1 MPQTH
6 LLRRNGRYYFRLRVP
21 LDIQPWFAGR
31 GEIKKSLRTANW
43 AAARS
48 LARVQSFQAEKVFT
62 LIRSGAMTEEQI
74 RRLVDDY
81 TEQTLRETEEARAQG
96 GFLPSDRE
104 DLGDMLE
111 THSFLLE
118 GAKEALAMGNIK
130 EVEHVAQH
138 LIQEKSLPLLAGSPE
153 FRLLCRELL
162 KMSVFVQAIEMARL
176 GGNYDNRFDRR
187 YSLPPPVQ
195 PEIGQGKA
203 ESLSKLIKE
212 YVEETA
218 GSGRWIPKSRAE
230 AEAIYTLFLRIV
242 GDRDVRTL
250 SHRVVVEYRE
260 TLRRLPS
267 NMNKSPRFRGKSIS
281 ELLAMKVEKPL
292 SETSVNKHITL
303 VGAFLKWAV
312 RQSYVETNYVEGL
325 TIARKAA
332 KESEEREAYSSD
344 DIGKL
349 LANPLYGDTPRAR
362 GSYQKHPEH
371 YWIPLIGL
379 FSGMRLN
386 EICQLH
392 VEDIEEID
400 GVVCFSINAEG
411 TRKLKNI
418 ASRRVIPVHPQLI
431 RLGLVRYV
439 SRVKGEGDLRLWMN
453 LKGKRDGHAQDMSKW
468 YQRFNRK
475 NITTNP
481 KKVFHSFRHCVAD
494 NLKQRKVEGS
504 IISEL
509 LGHSQASITLSRYGK
524 SYEPRVLL
532 EALTTL
538 DYGVGDALAR
548 VPLFEP

>member
-1 MPQTH
+1 
-6 LLRRNGRYYFRLRVP
+6 
-21 LDIQPWFAGR
+21 
-31 GEIKKSLRTANW
+31 
-43 AAARS
+43 
-48 LARVQSFQAEKVFT
+48 
-62 LIRSGAMTEEQI
+62 
-74 RRLVDDY
+74 
-81 TEQTLRETEEARAQG
+81 
-96 GFLPSDRE
+96 
-104 DLGDMLE
+104 
-111 THSFLLE
+111 
-118 GAKEALAMGNIK
+118 
-130 EVEHVAQH
+130 
-138 LIQEKSLPLLAGSPE
+138 
-153 FRLLCRELL
+153 
-162 KMSVFVQAIEMARL
+162 L

-187 YSLPPPVQ
+187 YSLSPPVQ
-195 PEIGQGKA
+195 PEIGKGKP
-203 ESLSKLIKE
+203 ESLSKLLKE

-218 GSGRWIPKSRAE
+218 GSGKWIPKSRAE
-230 AEAIYTLFLRIV
+230 AEAIYNLFLRIV

-250 SHRVVVEYRE
+250 DHRVVVEYRE
-260 TLRRLPS
+260 ILRKLPS
-267 NMNKSPRFRGKSIS
+267 NMNKSPLYRGKTIS

-312 RQSYVETNYVEGL
+312 RQSHIEANYIEGL

-349 LANPLYGDTPRAR
+349 LASPLYVDTSRAR

-400 GVVCFSINAEG
+400 GVFCFSINAEG
-411 TRKLKNI
+411 TKRLKNLS
-418 ASRRVIPVHPQLI
+418 SRRVVPIHPELI

-439 SRVKGEGDLRLWMN
+439 SRVRGEGASRFWMN
-453 LKGKRDGHAQDMSKW
+453 LEGKRDGHGQDMSKW

-481 KKVFHSFRHCVAD
+481 KRVFHSFRHCVGND
-494 NLKQRKVEGS
+494 LKQRKVEGS

-509 LGHSQASITLSRYGK
+509 LGHSQTSITLGRYGK
-524 SYEPRVLL
+524 SYEPQVLL
-532 EALTTL
+532 EALMTL
-538 DYGVGDALAR
+538 DYGVSDALAR
-548 VPLFEP
+548 LPLFEP